1 VPARNG
7 YNVALRSLH
16 GWILSK
22 HTEQERMGWNIVFTG
37 KSLNY
42 IENSVLINLHTIMKG
57 YKVYNPNIPRIDFA
71 IDVFNSG
78 VKPEHYATLH
88 AKGKCSNKRS
98 KGLFIK
104 STNDI
109 GSTFYLGSLKKRK
122 KLLRIYDKGAE
133 QGVNK
138 DWLRIELQLSNGLG
152 TPYYNEYIDN
162 NWQLFDFAK
171 SAIKGYCDFPND
183 ELWNY
188 IFTSN
193 ELIIND
199 ERKVGDGREKWLL
212 DTVAGSLAEHCIE
225 NEGFR
230 AKFFK
235 RFQFELSKEEETYGN
250 LDVLI

>member
-1 VPARNG
+1 
-7 YNVALRSLH
+7 
-16 GWILSK
+16 
-22 HTEQERMGWNIVFTG
+22 MGWNIVYSG
-37 KSLNY
+37 KSLNH
-42 IENSVLINLHTIMKG
+42 IAKSELISLNTIMKG
-57 YKVYNPNIPRIDFA
+57 YKMYNPNIPRIDFA

-78 VKPEHYATLH
+78 IKPEHYATLH
-88 AKGKCSNKRS
+88 TNGECSNKRS

-104 STNDI
+104 ATNDV

-133 QGVNK
+133 QGINK

-152 TPYYNEYIDN
+152 TPYYNEYIENEWD
-162 NWQLFDFAK
+162 LFEFAK

-183 ELWNY
+183 DLWSY
-188 IFTSN
+188 IFTTEN
-193 ELIIND
+193 LIIN
-199 ERKVGDGREKWLL
+199 EVKKSNDGREKWLL

-235 RFQFELSKEEETYGN
+235 KFQFELAKEEEKYGDF
-250 LDVLI
+250 DVNI